1 MLVIL
6 VVFPILAGLGLWAA
20 GDRRRQLRVVVSLA
34 TTTAMLGAAVSAAAS
49 RPSTTWRWGAGLEQR
64 LEVADVS
71 RAPVVLVAFV
81 SLAVVAYA
89 LGYGEPRGRSRM
101 VGLLLVFSGAME
113 LLVVAGDFL
122 TLVIAWELVGV
133 VSWGLIAH
141 HWRTDGPPNAAHAFL
156 ATRFGDLGLFAAAGA
171 AFAASGSLDFAALD
185 QVSGGWSHLL
195 AAGVVLAAVAK
206 SAQLPFSP
214 WLFSAMA
221 GPTPASALLH
231 SATMVAA
238 GAYLLA
244 RLQPVLDAVAWFAPT
259 VVGIGLATALSGGV
273 VAFLT
278 PEAKKLL
285 AASTSAHYGLMFV
298 AVGAGYPTVAI
309 AHLVAHGLFKALLF
323 VSAGV
328 AIDTAGTEQ
337 LVGMRLGRR
346 APVVAGLTA
355 VGTLALAAVPP
366 LGAAWTKEEIVAAGA
381 HAVPWVGAAVVVAGG
396 LSALYA
402 ARFQLVAYG
411 TPPDQ
416 TKPSAARHDSGA
428 RQVFGRRPWALV
440 ALGLLAAASIALGV
454 LWTSWG
460 ERRLLDIVAGELPT
474 SATWELVASLAGIA
488 IAIYAAVQADRHGR
502 LAAPATTPALHHA
515 GDWFGIA
522 TASRRLVADPTL
534 WLARSA
540 ARFDDRVVDAIPRGV
555 AGLGRRLA
563 PVLAAGDDRFVDALP
578 RGVSGLGRRLA
589 PVLAAGDDRIVDAGV
604 RGVARLGAWGARV
617 FDRVGEWT
625 FDGFV
630 EGVARL
636 TGAAGRDSRRLQTG
650 MTHHYYA
657 GIAAGLAALV
667 LTAVL
672 WS

>member
-259 VVGIGLATALSGGV
+259 VIGIGLATALSGGV

-285 AASTSAHYGLMFV
+285 AASTSAHSGLMFV

-381 HAVPWVGAAVVVAGG
+381 HAVPWVGATVVVAGG

-411 TPPDQ
+411 PPPDQ
-416 TKPSAARHDSGA
+416 TNPPAARHDSDA
-428 RQVFGRRPWALV
+428 RQAFDRRPWALV

-460 ERRLLDIVAGELPT
+460 ERRLLDIVAGEVPT
-474 SATWELVASLAGIA
+474 SATWELVASLTAIT
-488 IAIYAAVQADRHGR
+488 IAIYTAVHADRHGR
-502 LAAPATTPALHHA
+502 LAAPATTPALHRA
-515 GDWFGIA
+515 GEWFGIA
-522 TASRRLVADPTL
+522 TVSRRFVADPTL

-540 ARFDDRVVDAIPRGV
+540 ARFDDRV
-555 AGLGRRLA
+555 
-563 PVLAAGDDRFVDALP
+563 VDALP

-589 PVLAAGDDRIVDAGV
+589 PVLAAGDDRVVDAGV
-604 RGVARLGAWGARV
+604 RGIARFGAWGARV

-630 EGVARL
+630 EGIAHL

-657 GIAAGLAALV
+657 GIAAGLVVLV

>member
-1 MLVIL
+1 MFLIL
-6 VVFPILAGLGLWAA
+6 VVLPVLAGLGVWAA
-20 GDRRRQLRVVVSLA
+20 GDRRTQLRIVVSLA
-34 TTTAMLGAAVSAAAS
+34 TTTAMLGAAVPAAVS
-49 RPSTTWRWGAGLEQR
+49 RPSMTWRWGSGVDQR

-141 HWRTDGPPNAAHAFL
+141 HWRSDGPPNAAHAFL
-156 ATRFGDLGLFAAAGA
+156 ATRAGDLGLFAAAGA

-185 QVSGGWSHLL
+185 QVSDGWSHLL
-195 AAGVVLAAVAK
+195 VAGVVLAAVAK

-259 VVGIGLATALSGGV
+259 AVGIGLATALSGGV

-460 ERRLLDIVAGELPT
+460 ERGLLDIVAGELPT
-474 SATWELVASLAGIA
+474 SATWELVASLAAIS

-502 LAAPATTPALHHA
+502 LAAPATTPALHRA
-515 GDWFGIA
+515 GEWFGIA

-540 ARFDDRVVDAIPRGV
+540 ARFDDRVVDA
-555 AGLGRRLA
+555 
-563 PVLAAGDDRFVDALP
+563 LP

-589 PVLAAGDDRIVDAGV
+589 PVLAAGDDRVVDAGV
-604 RGVARLGAWGARV
+604 RGIARFGAWGARV
-617 FDRVGEWT
+617 FDRVGEWS

-630 EGVARL
+630 EGIARL

-650 MTHHYYA
+650 MTHQYYA
-657 GIAAGLAALV
+657 GIAAGLVVLV
-667 LTAVL
+667 LTAVV